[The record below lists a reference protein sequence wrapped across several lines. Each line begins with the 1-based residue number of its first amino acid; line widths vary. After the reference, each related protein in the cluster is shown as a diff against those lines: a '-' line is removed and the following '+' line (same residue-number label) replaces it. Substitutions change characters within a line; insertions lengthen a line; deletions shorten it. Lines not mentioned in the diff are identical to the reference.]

1 MNLIGCVKCWKNKGE
16 KKLIK
21 TLRELHKALKI
32 KQTIDIYV
40 RNTNKKYNQNWEAD
54 QILDEGT
61 IKLIELNTEGKL
73 RRHGKQHKQIQHWL
87 AQSNKIKQLEEANK
101 QLTEKAKRA
110 ESIVSSDNLK
120 DSYIKTLEEFAFFRG
135 SMYKEK
141 RTQAFLEGI
150 GIKYA
155 EYLNA
160 DGVEQAFKDRIK
172 WFKSQM

>member
-1 MNLIGCVKCWKNKGE
+1 MVLSWMAYLTKGE

-87 AQSNKIKQLEEANK
+87 AQGNKIKQLEEANK

-110 ESIVSSDNLK
+110 ENIVSSDNLK

-141 RTQAFLEGI
+141 RTQAFLESI

-160 DGVEQAFKDRIK
+160 DGVEKAFKDRIK

>member
-1 MNLIGCVKCWKNKGE
+1 M
-16 KKLIK
+16 IK

-40 RNTNKKYNQNWEAD
+40 RNTNKKYNQNWYAD
-54 QILDEGT
+54 QVLDEGT

-87 AQSNKIKQLEEANK
+87 AQGNKIKQLEEANK

-110 ESIVSSDNLK
+110 ENIVSSDNLK

-135 SMYKEK
+135 EFGVTQ
-141 RTQAFLEGI
+141 RTLNFLESI

-155 EYLNA
+155 NFLKSE
-160 DGVEQAFKDRIK
+160 GIEQVFKDRIK

>member
-1 MNLIGCVKCWKNKGE
+1 M
-16 KKLIK
+16 IK

-40 RNTNKKYNQNWEAD
+40 RNTNKKYNQNWHAD
-54 QILDEGT
+54 QVLDEGT

-73 RRHGKQHKQIQHWL
+73 RRHNKQHKQIQHWL
-87 AQSNKIKQLEEANK
+87 AQGNKIKQLEEANK

-135 SMYKEK
+135 EFGVTQ
-141 RTQAFLEGI
+141 RTLNFLESI

-155 EYLNA
+155 NFLKSE
-160 DGVEQAFKDRIK
+160 GIEQVFKDRIK